1 LTIDAYR
8 RIVAVGK
15 LRREELATVASEEA
29 AAGHRTM
36 GHVALHYGRK
46 DEAALAARL
55 LGAIGYIET
64 QALPLPDG
72 STFYRF
78 VVDPHHQARG
88 DGIVFLSLLPP
99 AQAAVVG
106 AAREAL
112 GFGTDREHPAIAGL
126 RAAIDAD
133 PEYTFH
139 LGVLLDSLEELER
152 VVEDLQKLNASDP
165 AFKGRLK
172 ITMNRA
178 RRGDEDVDTRLDN
191 SPIFGGVERYCY
203 GRNGVQ
209 AFIETDILVS
219 GPLADSMVLELDY
232 VFPGKAS
239 HILSVTEL

>member
-1 LTIDAYR
+1 MKEEDVATLAPSETTI
-8 RIVAVGK
+8 
-15 LRREELATVASEEA
+15 
-29 AAGHRTM
+29 GHRTM

-46 DEAALAARL
+46 EEGALAARL
-55 LGAIGYIET
+55 LSVIGYVET
-64 QALPLPDG
+64 QAMPLPDG

-78 VVDPHHQARG
+78 VVDTHHHARG

-99 AQAAVVG
+99 AQSAVVR

-112 GFGTDREHPAIAGL
+112 GFGTDHEHPAIGEL

-139 LGVLLDSLEELER
+139 LGVLLDRLEELER
-152 VVEDLQKLNASDP
+152 VVAELQELNACDP
-165 AFKGRLK
+165 EFKGRLK

-178 RRGDEDVDTRLDN
+178 RRGDAEVDARLDD
-191 SPIFGGVERYCY
+191 SPVFGSVERYCY

-209 AFIETDILVS
+209 AFIETDIIVS

-232 VFPGKAS
+232 VFPGKS
-239 HILSVTEL
+239 NHILSVTEL

>member
-1 LTIDAYR
+1 MAT
-8 RIVAVGK
+8 
-15 LRREELATVASEEA
+15 LAPERAAS
-29 AAGHRTM
+29 GHRTM

-55 LGAIGYIET
+55 LTKIGYVET
-64 QALPLPDG
+64 QSIPLPDG
-72 STFYRF
+72 TTFYRF
-78 VVDPHHQARG
+78 VVDRHHHARG

-99 AQAAVVG
+99 AQAAVVN

-112 GFGTDREHPAIAGL
+112 GVGTDREHPSVAEL
-126 RAAIDAD
+126 RTAIDAD

-139 LGVLLDSLEELER
+139 LGVLLDSLEELEGI
-152 VVEDLQKLNASDP
+152 VGELQALNA
-165 AFKGRLK
+165 AEGEFKGRLK

-178 RRGDEDVDTRLDN
+178 RRGDADVDARLDA
-191 SPIFGGVERYCY
+191 SPAFGSVDRYCY

-232 VFPGKAS
+232 VFPGADS
-239 HILSVTEL
+239 HILSVVEQ